1 MAEVLECKA
10 AWRPASQGV
19 WGRWHCGEQGSAGT
33 QGEGKGSGPS
43 ADQAVQAEVGQPFCC
58 QHDYSCLML
67 VGHFQPQFHLLLG
80 VEVWHWP
87 LGVQWEAVWVSWLV
101 AGL

>member
-10 AWRPASQGV
+10 AWRLASQGALRRRH
-19 WGRWHCGEQGSAGT
+19 GCSGT
-33 QGEGKGSGPS
+33 RGAGKGSGPS
-43 ADQAVQAEVGQPFCC
+43 AVQAVQAERGRPFCC

-67 VGHFQPQFHLLLG
+67 VGHFQPQLHLLWV

-87 LGVQWEAVWVSWLV
+87 LGVQWEAVWVS
-101 AGL
+101 